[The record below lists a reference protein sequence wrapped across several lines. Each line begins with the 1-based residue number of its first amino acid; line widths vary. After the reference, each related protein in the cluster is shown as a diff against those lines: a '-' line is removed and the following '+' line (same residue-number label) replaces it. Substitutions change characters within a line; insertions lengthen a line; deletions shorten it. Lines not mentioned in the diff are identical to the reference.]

1 MHMLWIALMLWLNFS
16 TQVYIKVIKLNANRS
31 RYKIFIPRSFVSIPR
46 VQASL
51 LLSLFSSK

>member
-1 MHMLWIALMLWLNFS
+1 MLWIALMLWLNFS

-31 RYKIFIPRSFVSIPR
+31 RYKIFIARSFVSIPR
-46 VQASL
+46 VQESL